1 MAKENLLRYGGAVTV
16 LLCALGLTGALA
28 NAQTPMIEIV
38 AEYAEMSDAVTI
50 TDDMGEYG
58 ADQAWTYVLLEPLE
72 FYYEDTYLGTLET
85 LDAFYDP
92 DPEVNLNFSVQA
104 GGTNTTFHIASSL
117 LTFDTI
123 TSPEG
128 QANAAFTL
136 TDFDADD
143 ASLTGIGDT
152 GGGYLAQYNGWAGH
166 PAGPMGTTFAEG
178 IYSMSAGFLE
188 TVTQDFEYPASGWEP
203 IAESV
208 DSASSLVSFELSA
221 NDLASGTSHF
231 EIIPE
236 PGTLGLLML
245 AGMFLLRRRS

>member
-1 MAKENLLRYGGAVTV
+1 MPKENVLRHGGAVAV
-16 LLCALGLTGALA
+16 FLCALGLTGAVA
-28 NAQTPMIEIV
+28 NAQPVMIEIV
-38 AEYAEMSDAVTI
+38 AEYGELSDEAVVTE
-50 TDDMGEYG
+50 DMGYYE
-58 ADQAWTYVLLEPLE
+58 ADAWIYVLPEPLE
-72 FYYEDTYLGTLET
+72 FWSGETCLGILDT
-85 LDAFYDP
+85 LDALYDP

-104 GGTNTTFHIASSL
+104 GTTATTFHIASSL

-128 QANAAFTL
+128 QASAAFTL

-143 ASLTGIGDT
+143 ASLTGIGET

-178 IYSMSAGFLE
+178 IYSMNAGFLE
-188 TVTQDFEYPASGWEP
+188 TVTADFEYPASGWEP
-203 IAESV
+203 IGESAA
-208 DSASSLVSFELSA
+208 SASSLISFELSP

-245 AGMFLLRRRS
+245 AGTFLLRRRS